1 MSIFLKYKWY
11 VLGGIA
17 GLIIGYAHWYYIGCS
32 SGTCPLT
39 SNPVNSS
46 LYGLFFGIMVV
57 SLFADNSKTS
67 DNQTS
72 PKP

>member
-1 MSIFLKYKWY
+1 MFLKYKWY
-11 VLGGIA
+11 VLGGIV

-46 LYGLFFGIMVV
+46 LYGMFFGIMVV
-57 SLFADNSKTS
+57 SLFTDNSKTS
-67 DNQTS
+67 DNQTF